1 MIMGFDLKPCPF
13 CGGKAVFET
22 ISNSSYHQGVR
33 FGYTIKCSKCG
44 CTPFKDNSEMS
55 VFLAK
60 DGDVIRTAESQ
71 VRQERLVKEWNNRPT
86 EKGGAE

>member
-22 ISNSSYHQGVR
+22 VSTDSSSYGVS
-33 FGYTIKCSKCG
+33 FTYTIKCSKCG
-44 CTPFKDNSEMS
+44 CTPFKDNSVMT
-55 VFLAK
+55 VFLTK

-71 VRQERLVKEWNNRPT
+71 AKQERLVKEWNNRPT
-86 EKGGAE
+86 EKVGA